1 MHNLPNKDEV
11 TQTMPIPHQYSS
23 HQPTKGSE
31 WSSNATISPERGLF
45 QTGPAQKKW
54 DRVINLAPQL
64 RLSLAGLEEQIFP
77 ANPKS
82 FYHKT
87 SSHHSQRID
96 RRNLGPDNEEVR
108 NKNNSH
114 GVLML
119 FVCDFKLYSYS
130 LRPSNISRKQH
141 LQKMFPC
148 VINSGGDQVS
158 HALPASHLMVFH
170 AFQSTSHS

>member
-1 MHNLPNKDEV
+1 MRLLKPCPYLINTVPINQPKVVNDLQMLPFPLREDCF
-11 TQTMPIPHQYSS
+11 
-23 HQPTKGSE
+23 
-31 WSSNATISPERGLF
+31 R
-45 QTGPAQKKW
+45 TGPAQKKW